1 MKSGNKRK
9 YITGIRLFIF
19 GIVFLIGCIFGNN
32 MLTQAKKHKP
42 GWYMSK
48 KGRVYYYD
56 ENSKKVT
63 KKNMQIGKKYYYF
76 DEKGMQ
82 HVGWIKYKG
91 HYYYYNI
98 APKKKGYRVCSKTI
112 NGIKLDSKG
121 RAVNNKDK
129 ARILAEANKIVFDIT
144 SFKMS
149 RKEKNM
155 ACFLYIRDKMV
166 WRNLSGFKSNMEKW
180 DQYYAYYAII
190 KGYGDCY
197 SGGCGFAYLATAAG
211 AKKVYAASSGGHGWA
226 VIDGK
231 YYDPNWSWIC
241 KSVDKCFAVPKSRS
255 GSGGCPGWA
264 KNGRYLRR
272 VD

>member
-1 MKSGNKRK
+1 MSSAYIRK
-9 YITGIRLFIF
+9 LLKAFKQLML
-19 GIVFLIGCIFGNN
+19 VLVVLCICFAGVKV
-32 MLTQAKKHKP
+32 QEKKHKP

-56 ENSKKVT
+56 ENGDKVT

-91 HYYYYNI
+91 RYYYYNI

-129 ARILAEANKIVFDIT
+129 ARILAEANTIVFSIT
-144 SFKMS
+144 NFKMNQ
-149 RKEKNM
+149 KKKNR
-155 ACFLYIRDKMV
+155 ACFMYIRDKMQ
-166 WRNLSGFKSNMEKW
+166 WRNLTGFKSVKNW
-180 DQYYAYYAII
+180 DRYYASYAIL

-226 VIDGK
+226 VIGDR
-231 YYDPNWSWIC
+231 YYDPNWSWIS
-241 KSVDKCFAVPKSRS
+241 KSVDKCFAVPKSRC
-255 GSGGCPGWA
+255 GYGGTPNWA
-264 KNGRYLRR
+264 KNGKYINR